1 MEDIIGMEV
10 SHTLQQLPQ
19 HTPGIALFRLVA
31 LASDEPFEVLLV
43 VLKHQTKLLIGRA
56 VVYSKE
62 RRDSRMI
69 FNLFKNGDL
78 PKCTRRDALFPG
90 LELNILY
97 SHWLL
102 QLPVKFF
109 EYAPESSFAQFA
121 DVGIVLGVNHLKI

>member
-1 MEDIIGMEV
+1 MQDIIGMEV
-10 SHTLQQLPQ
+10 SHTLQQLLQ
-19 HTPGIALFRLVA
+19 HTPSLAFFRLVV
-31 LASDEPFEVLLV
+31 LASNELFEVLLV
-43 VLKHQTKLLIGRA
+43 VIERQTKLLIGRA
-56 VVYSKE
+56 VAHTKKG
-62 RRDSRMI
+62 RDSGMT

-109 EYAPESSFAQFA
+109 EDAPESSFAQFA

>member
-1 MEDIIGMEV
+1 MKNIIGMKV

-78 PKCTRRDALFPG
+78 PKCTRRDALFLG
-90 LELNILY
+90 LELNLLY
-97 SHWLL
+97 GHQLL
-102 QLPVKFF
+102 LPVQGLEDAAKG
-109 EYAPESSFAQFA
+109 SFAQVA
-121 DVGIVLGVNHLKI
+121 VMGIVQGVNHLKI